1 MTAMDEHNIK
11 SVATTHWPVCVKER
25 GRAETCRLLQNHT
38 HNHLIALHHKA
49 SHTNE
54 QEQEQQS

>member
-25 GRAETCRLLQNHT
+25 LGGGGGGGDM
-38 HNHLIALHHKA
+38 
-49 SHTNE
+49 
-54 QEQEQQS
+54 